1 MAKRDLPEINLP
13 SNNIQEPNTPKGVVQ
28 VTTKPKRRSSRF
40 ANEVRG
46 ISSYLYS
53 DVILPALKGIISD
66 FVTNGIDMILHG
78 DQQTTYRR
86 GGRRNYGAMSNRR
99 VSGVGRYGARPS
111 KRKYEGAMMEEI
123 FFGSRQDAELTLA
136 KMLEYV
142 AEYGWCSIGDLYSL
156 VGLTS
161 NHTHE
166 RYGWDA
172 IGRTRVLSTPDG
184 YILDL
189 PEPEYFS

>member
-1 MAKRDLPEINLP
+1 MPINLETVYEVYTMAKRDLPEINLP

-78 DQQTTYRR
+78 DQQTTDESVVLVDM
-86 GGRRNYGAMSNRR
+86 APDHQS
-99 VSGVGRYGARPS
+99 VSMKA
-111 KRKYEGAMMEEI
+111 
-123 FFGSRQDAELTLA
+123 L
-136 KMLEYV
+136 
-142 AEYGWCSIGDLYSL
+142 
-156 VGLTS
+156 
-161 NHTHE
+161 
-166 RYGWDA
+166 
-172 IGRTRVLSTPDG
+172 
-184 YILDL
+184 
-189 PEPEYFS
+189 